1 MVVSAPSVSKVNC
14 YLINNLLLI
23 SKRCCSKFLN
33 ANGWVTHHIEHNE
46 ATGRDCRAA
55 ELVFGPEKK
64 IAMRKTLRGGLY
76 VSAGY
81 ISTVFFDRF
90 TQRREESLEFILAR
104 HGREYKYL
112 YASILPLLL
121 SFVLSFT
128 TAKGRNDEWLSL
140 FSLLAPRSQHMSPRI
155 R

>member
-64 IAMRKTLRGGLY
+64 IALGRDAEGGFVCIGRVYFHSFLRQIYTKT
-76 VSAGY
+76 
-81 ISTVFFDRF
+81 
-90 TQRREESLEFILAR
+90 
-104 HGREYKYL
+104 
-112 YASILPLLL
+112 
-121 SFVLSFT
+121 
-128 TAKGRNDEWLSL
+128 
-140 FSLLAPRSQHMSPRI
+140 
-155 R
+155 